1 MTGRPRMHRRLLKE
15 RDGGQEDDRRVAAP
29 VTQIGRRLRR
39 GLLRGSRRAHLIYTP
54 KTREELSYLIGIRSP
69 SRGGG
74 RGGRGCLN
82 FHTMNWWTME
92 FVVVDVGATLV
103 LLLGYLALMIRK
115 AVL

>member
-1 MTGRPRMHRRLLKE
+1 MTGGCAAGHTNQVRAHRRRAADHDGDTLL
-15 RDGGQEDDRRVAAP
+15 
-29 VTQIGRRLRR
+29 
-39 GLLRGSRRAHLIYTP
+39 YTP
-54 KTREELSYLIGIRSP
+54 KTREELSYLIGIRPP

-74 RGGRGCLN
+74 SGHGYCLN
-82 FHTMNWWTME
+82 SPTMNWWTME

>member
-1 MTGRPRMHRRLLKE
+1 MTVPCGTGHTMTPPSPRPHAGSLETLL
-15 RDGGQEDDRRVAAP
+15 
-29 VTQIGRRLRR
+29 
-39 GLLRGSRRAHLIYTP
+39 YTP
-54 KTREELSYLIGIRSP
+54 KTREELSYLIGIQSP

-74 RGGRGCLN
+74 AHRSRCLN

-115 AVL
+115 AVI

>member
-1 MTGRPRMHRRLLKE
+1 MTLPSPRRTQAASEPLLF
-15 RDGGQEDDRRVAAP
+15 
-29 VTQIGRRLRR
+29 
-39 GLLRGSRRAHLIYTP
+39 YTP
-54 KTREELSYLIGIRSP
+54 KTREALCYLIGIRSP

-74 RGGRGCLN
+74 ADSSRCLN